1 MSSLECPKCQGPRE
15 AKALY
20 CAFCGV
26 IFSRYSA
33 AVAADSAPSSLPA
46 LTPVLAAAGALPLQ
60 PSMAPAPRPAETG
73 SEGPPSAEW
82 NPYSGPRSPLP
93 GQPRPDAMASLELAT
108 RSSRLVA
115 QTLNGIGLTA
125 VALLFALPG
134 ILMTALNRQDDA
146 GGVVLLVGIFTGAL
160 FWLVTNLRQLAQTG
174 QSLGKKWMQIRVATL
189 EGEKPGLGQLVVM
202 RYLSMQL
209 LGAIPVAGPFVGL
222 ADALMI
228 FGEEQ
233 RCLHDRI
240 AGTVVL
246 KA

>member
-33 AVAADSAPSSLPA
+33 AAAAASAPPSLPA
-46 LTPVLAAAGALPLQ
+46 LTPLLAAAGALPLQ
-60 PSMAPAPRPAETG
+60 PSMAPQPAETVYP
-73 SEGPPSAEW
+73 GPPPAEW

-108 RSSRLVA
+108 RSSRLAA
-115 QTLNGIGLTA
+115 QILNGLALTGL
-125 VALLFALPG
+125 VLLFGLPG
-134 ILMTALNRQDDA
+134 IVMLALNPQDGASNLVMLA
-146 GGVVLLVGIFTGAL
+146 GLFVGAL

-189 EGEKPGLGQLVVM
+189 AGEKPGLGQLVLM